1 MFSRKRTLKIF
12 LTSIVLVLFF
22 AACTAL
28 SQLFGTEKSM
38 VVVPSYFPA
47 VPYPAD
53 NGYSAERWK
62 LGKLLFHDVNLSRD
76 KSISCSSC
84 HKQEFAFSDTVA
96 LSVGFENRI
105 GTRNAPTLG
114 NVAYHPYY
122 IRDGGVATLEMQI
135 LVPVQ
140 EHNEFNFNILEIAE
154 RLQQNKTYK
163 DLSKKAYN
171 RELDYYVITRA
182 LANFERSMITG
193 NSNYDDY
200 FYQGKKYKLNER
212 EVRGLNLFFSEKL
225 ACTKCH
231 GGFNFTNYAFEN
243 NGIYE
248 NYKDIGRKRLTQKEE
263 DLEKFKVP
271 TLRNIALT
279 APYMHDGSMK
289 TLADVIEHYN
299 SGGKNNP
306 RKSEFIKPLGLSK
319 EEKEDLIHFLNT
331 LTDEKFI
338 TNKKFKLSSH
348 EK

>member
-1 MFSRKRTLKIF
+1 MFIRKRILK
-12 LTSIVLVLFF
+12 TSLSSLFLVL
-22 AACTAL
+22 
-28 SQLFGTEKSM
+28 LFTTCHVVTRLFRSEKST
-38 VVVPSYFPA
+38 VVVPEYFPEI
-47 VPYPAD
+47 PYPAD
-53 NGYSAERWK
+53 NTYSADRWK

-96 LSVGFENRI
+96 LSTGFENRP

-154 RLQQNKTYK
+154 RLQKNKLYT

-182 LANFERSMITG
+182 LANFERSMITS
-193 NSNYDDY
+193 NSRYDRY
-200 FYQGKKYKLNER
+200 FYQGKKYALNES
-212 EVRGLNLFFSEKL
+212 EIRGMNLFFSEKL

-231 GGFNFTNYAFEN
+231 VGINFTNYSFEN

-248 NYKDIGRKRLTQKEE
+248 KYKDIGRKRLTQKEE

-279 APYMHDGSMK
+279 APYMHDGSFSNLEK
-289 TLADVIEHYN
+289 VIEHYN
-299 SGGKNNP
+299 SGGKTNP
-306 RKSEFIKPLGLSK
+306 RKNNLIKPLDLSAQ
-319 EEKEDLIHFLNT
+319 EKADLIHFLKT
-331 LTDEKFI
+331 LTDEEFI
-338 TNKKFKLSSH
+338 RDKKFK
-348 EK
+348 

>member
-1 MFSRKRTLKIF
+1 MFIRKRTLKIF
-12 LTSIVLVLFF
+12 FASFVLVLFF
-22 AACTAL
+22 VACTAV
-28 SQLFGTEKSM
+28 SHLFGSEKSK
-38 VVVPSYFPA
+38 VVVPDYFPA
-47 VPYPAD
+47 VPYPSD
-53 NGYSAERWK
+53 NAYSAERWK

-76 KSISCSSC
+76 KTISCSSC
-84 HKQEFAFSDTVA
+84 HIQEFAFSDTVA
-96 LSVGFENRI
+96 LSNGFQNRS

-154 RLQQNKTYK
+154 RLQENKTYT
-163 DLSKKAYN
+163 DLSKIAYN

-193 NSNYDDY
+193 NSRYDHY
-200 FYQGKKYKLNER
+200 FYQDKKNKLNES
-212 EVRGLNLFFSEKL
+212 EVRGMNLFFSERL

-248 NYKDIGRKRLTQKEE
+248 KYKDIGRKRLTQKDE

-279 APYMHDGSMK
+279 APYMHDGSVK
-289 TLADVIEHYN
+289 TLAEVIEHYN
-299 SGGKNNP
+299 LGGKDNP
-306 RKSEFIKPLGLSK
+306 RKSEFIKPLGLNK
-319 EEKEDLIHFLNT
+319 EEKEDLIDFLNT
-331 LTDEKFI
+331 LTDVNFI
-338 TNKKFKLSSH
+338 KNKKFKLSSH

>member
-1 MFSRKRTLKIF
+1 MYRRKRTLKIIF
-12 LTSIVLVLFF
+12 ASLFLVLFF
-22 AACTAL
+22 AACNAV
-28 SQLFGTEKSM
+28 SQLFGAEKTK
-38 VVVPSYFPA
+38 VVVPDYFPA
-47 VPYPAD
+47 VPYPSD
-53 NGYSAERWK
+53 NAYSAERWE
-62 LGKLLFHDVNLSRD
+62 LGKLLFHDVELSRD

-96 LSVGFENRI
+96 LSAGFEKRP

-135 LVPVQ
+135 LVPIQ

-154 RLQQNKTYK
+154 RLQKNKTYT

-171 RELDYYVITRA
+171 KELDYYVITRA

-193 NSNYDDY
+193 NSRYDEY
-200 FYQGKKYKLNER
+200 FYQNKKNKLNES
-212 EVRGLNLFFSEKL
+212 EVRGLNLFLSEKL

-231 GGFNFTNYAFEN
+231 GGINFTNYTFEN

-248 NYKDIGRKRLTQKEE
+248 TYKDIGRKRLTQKEE

-271 TLRNIALT
+271 TLRNIVLT
-279 APYMHDGSMK
+279 APYMHDGSFSNLK
-289 TLADVIEHYN
+289 EVIEHYN

-306 RKSEFIKPLGLSK
+306 RKSALIKPLGLSE
-319 EEKEDLIHFLNT
+319 EEKTDLLAFLKT
-331 LTDEKFI
+331 LTDEQFI
-338 TNKKFKLSSH
+338 KDKKYKL
-348 EK
+348 KKG